1 MHVKSSRGAQHTVS
15 TQQIL
20 ELITVLLSKV
30 YVIPYEKKTKKTA
43 KTEATSW
50 TSRQYGFIRIWMINR
65 R

>member
-30 YVIPYEKKTKKTA
+30 YVIPYEKKTKK
-43 KTEATSW
+43 KQQ
-50 TSRQYGFIRIWMINR
+50 RQRLLHGLADNMVLLESG
-65 R
+65 